1 VPVFRLCRLFFYAFS
16 FLADSN
22 NKKWMEETL
31 HFKHVDID
39 PYVSIPEVLI
49 DKAPKEN
56 ISLEVAGNEVN
67 IACNLEQTI
76 HVTDLNGRSVY
87 RFNLKENENRMIRLQ
102 NGIYL
107 INGNKIVI
115 E

>member
-1 VPVFRLCRLFFYAFS
+1 VKIPRNLTY
-16 FLADSN
+16 
-22 NKKWMEETL
+22 T
-31 HFKHVDID
+31 
-39 PYVSIPEVLI
+39 PEVLI

-56 ISLEVAGNEVN
+56 LSLEVAGNEVN
-67 IACNLEQTI
+67 IASNLEQTI

-87 RFNLKENENRMIRLQ
+87 RFILKENENQTIRLQ